1 MANQKIIDAKAA
13 VVEEI
18 ANKMKESST
27 YVLFE
32 YRGLT
37 VSDTDEL
44 RKILRES
51 GSELKVYKIL

>member
-37 VSDTDEL
+37 VSETNTVL
-44 RKILRES
+44 AFYYTKNQ
-51 GSELKVYKIL
+51 